1 MMIRLR
7 GWGDGEGAGS
17 KIGLSVR
24 VLEQLV
30 LRYNSEC
37 FLYVNTVGRNKT
49 GTTELNHVKHMLHLR
64 V

>member
-30 LRYNSEC
+30 LRYNS
-37 FLYVNTVGRNKT
+37 FMSIQFGKNQT